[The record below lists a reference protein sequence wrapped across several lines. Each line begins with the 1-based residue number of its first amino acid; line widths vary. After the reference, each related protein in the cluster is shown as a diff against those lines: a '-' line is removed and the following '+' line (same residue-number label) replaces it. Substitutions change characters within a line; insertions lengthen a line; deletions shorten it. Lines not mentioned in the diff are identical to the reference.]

1 MVVRRLTEL
10 RPGDKDGAHGRR
22 TKRPLGLLGDGGQLQ
37 TGGVRGPSFC
47 LEWRCI
53 KEPSCAYLEALRLA
67 TLPCLSSSPLTRN
80 DTHIFKCISPLTLHL
95 SKPDLIIVNLGKLIT
110 MTFNQNSERSPLLA
124 VEPPS
129 ERPHYHRQPSTFDTH
144 TLHPQKRQHEECH
157 LDYNDVLRDVII
169 GFSDGLTVP
178 FALTAGLSSL
188 GSAKVVILAGIAEL
202 FSGMISMGLG
212 AYLAA
217 VTERDHYA
225 SQEQREVFEV
235 ENMPDAEKDE
245 VYDILGQYH
254 ISRAAA
260 TPLVDELCKNPQQ
273 WVRFMMDFE
282 LKLEKPNVHR
292 AWISAVTMGLSYF
305 IGGLIP
311 MIPYFVMDRVREALF
326 VSIGITVAVLLVFGY
341 VKNYV
346 AIRNHRAGVW
356 GAVQTLVIGMLAAGT
371 SYAIVRSLDRKDN

>member
-1 MVVRRLTEL
+1 MTHLTNE
-10 RPGDKDGAHGRR
+10 
-22 TKRPLGLLGDGGQLQ
+22 T
-37 TGGVRGPSFC
+37 
-47 LEWRCI
+47 
-53 KEPSCAYLEALRLA
+53 
-67 TLPCLSSSPLTRN
+67 
-80 DTHIFKCISPLTLHL
+80 
-95 SKPDLIIVNLGKLIT
+95 
-110 MTFNQNSERSPLLA
+110 SPLLQ
-124 VEPPS
+124 VEPAI
-129 ERPHYHRQPSTFDTH
+129 ERSISYQSNH
-144 TLHPQKRQHEECH
+144 TPYDVRPLHPQQCKHEECH
-157 LDYNDVLRDVII
+157 LDYSDILRDIII

-188 GSAKVVILAGIAEL
+188 GSAKVVIIAGLAEL

-217 VTERDHYA
+217 VTERDAYH
-225 SQEQREVFEV
+225 SQEGKKTFAVQNR
-235 ENMPDAEKDE
+235 PADE
-245 VYDILGQYH
+245 RTGVYDVLEKYSV
-254 ISRAAA
+254 SRGAAA
-260 TPLVDELCKNPQQ
+260 PLVDELCKNPQE

-371 SYAIVRSLDRKDN
+371 SYAIVRGLDSKDA

>member
-1 MVVRRLTEL
+1 MTHISE
-10 RPGDKDGAHGRR
+10 
-22 TKRPLGLLGDGGQLQ
+22 TRPLL
-37 TGGVRGPSFC
+37 PS
-47 LEWRCI
+47 
-53 KEPSCAYLEALRLA
+53 EPA
-67 TLPCLSSSPLTRN
+67 
-80 DTHIFKCISPLTLHL
+80 I
-95 SKPDLIIVNLGKLIT
+95 
-110 MTFNQNSERSPLLA
+110 ERSISYQSNHTP
-124 VEPPS
+124 
-129 ERPHYHRQPSTFDTH
+129 YDTRA
-144 TLHPQKRQHEECH
+144 LHPCQSKHEECH
-157 LDYNDVLRDVII
+157 VDYSDILRDIII

-188 GSAKVVILAGIAEL
+188 GSAKVVIIAGLAEL

-217 VTERDHYA
+217 VTERDAYH
-225 SQEQREVFEV
+225 SQ
-235 ENMPDAEKDE
+235 AEKKEFAVHNRPADE
-245 VYDILGQYH
+245 RTGVYDVLQRYNV
-254 ISRAAA
+254 SRSSAA
-260 TPLVDELCKNPQQ
+260 PLVDELCKNPSE

-282 LKLEKPNVHR
+282 LKLEEPNVHR

-311 MIPYFVMDRVREALF
+311 MIPYFVMSRVREALL

-371 SYAIVRSLDRKDN
+371 SYAIVRGLDSGDV

>member
-1 MVVRRLTEL
+1 M
-10 RPGDKDGAHGRR
+10 
-22 TKRPLGLLGDGGQLQ
+22 
-37 TGGVRGPSFC
+37 
-47 LEWRCI
+47 
-53 KEPSCAYLEALRLA
+53 
-67 TLPCLSSSPLTRN
+67 
-80 DTHIFKCISPLTLHL
+80 THIT
-95 SKPDLIIVNLGKLIT
+95 
-110 MTFNQNSERSPLLA
+110 SETSPLLPSEPSIERTISYQSSQHT
-124 VEPPS
+124 VYDPPS
-129 ERPHYHRQPSTFDTH
+129 LHPSTS
-144 TLHPQKRQHEECH
+144 KHEQCH
-157 LDYNDVLRDVII
+157 VDYSDILRDIII

-188 GSAKVVILAGIAEL
+188 GSAKVVIIAGLAEL

-217 VTERDHYA
+217 VTERDAYH
-225 SQEQREVFEV
+225 SQAVKKAFAVQSR
-235 ENMPDAEKDE
+235 PTDE
-245 VYDILGQYH
+245 RTGVYDVLEKYSV
-254 ISRAAA
+254 SRSAA
-260 TPLVDELCKNPQQ
+260 TSLVDELCKNPSE

-311 MIPYFVMDRVREALF
+311 MIPYFVMPRVREALW

-371 SYAIVRSLDRKDN
+371 SYAIVRSLDHNDA